1 VELWTATELVTAE
14 AATSTGRARRQREV
28 DEGPRGAP
36 IASTS
41 YPPSHSQLSPPS
53 SPSPGPARSQIKGTP
68 PTPPAR
74 AGTRHGHTAQR
85 LLALRWSSYA
95 HAPTR
100 REASRSASVP
110 VASARAPPA
119 LAPWRRLPLR
129 RRRRWHGHGSTSSS
143 PRRLPPPPGHPP
155 RPPRRRPAA
164 SSAAW
169 VGRPGTGRRGGGA
182 SGRRARGWTWTWPA
196 APSR

>member
-1 VELWTATELVTAE
+1 MVTAE
-14 AATSTGRARRQREV
+14 AATSTAGPGGSERRTKAHAALRS
-28 DEGPRGAP
+28 PRHL
-36 IASTS
+36 I
-41 YPPSHSQLSPPS
+41 HPPS
-53 SPSPGPARSQIKGTP
+53 SPPSSPGPARSQIKGTP
-68 PTPPAR
+68 RAR
-74 AGTRHGHTAQR
+74 AGTRHGAASPRPPVVLVCTRTRHPR
-85 LLALRWSSYA
+85 
-95 HAPTR
+95 AP
-100 REASRSASVP
+100 ASLSAP

-129 RRRRWHGHGSTSSS
+129 RRRRRWHGTTSSS
-143 PRRLPPPPGHPP
+143 GPAPRP

-169 VGRPGTGRRGGGA
+169 VGRPGTGRPGGRGGGGGAAPA